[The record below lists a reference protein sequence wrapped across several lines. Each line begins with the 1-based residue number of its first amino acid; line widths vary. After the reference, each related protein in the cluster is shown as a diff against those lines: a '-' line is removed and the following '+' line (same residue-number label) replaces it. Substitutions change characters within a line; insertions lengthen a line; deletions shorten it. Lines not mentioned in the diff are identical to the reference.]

1 MRMKKRM
8 HARTKKCSD
17 RAVWMLKTVLILLKR
32 VESAGDIPKPVI
44 SASGAATKT
53 VMKYAICWRLLY
65 AVQPLSV
72 GQCNERYWIRTD
84 RAFGNTAQLVG
95 TRLSQRPL

>member
-1 MRMKKRM
+1 
-8 HARTKKCSD
+8 
-17 RAVWMLKTVLILLKR
+17 MLKTVLIRLKR

-53 VMKYAICWRLLY
+53 VMKYAICCRLLY

-72 GQCNERYWIRTD
+72 GQWSERYWIKTD
-84 RAFGNTAQLVG
+84 NAFGNTAQLVG
-95 TRLSQRPL
+95 TSRSQRPLVKSRT